1 MGDFSLGSVQVEV
14 QNMIP
19 NVPSSLSG
27 TNMHPLIDRK
37 RQFVADY
44 VNETIG
50 SNAIGIKYQDS
61 IILLS
66 CSQVVKGMM
75 MTSSNSGDVEL
86 GDFKKSRGDSFNT
99 IARNFEEEGMNQLKL
114 LGKNVTTYQTFYG

>member
-44 VNETIG
+44 VNENIG
-50 SNAIGIKYQDS
+50 SNAIDIKYQDV
-61 IILLS
+61 IILFS
-66 CSQVVKGMM
+66 CAQTVKGMM